1 MASTTPSIPTSTIIT
16 ATIGGA
22 LTIVLGYAIYFDHK
36 RRTDAEF
43 RKTLKK
49 ESRKIEKAA
58 KEEKEMEGRR
68 RRTEIRA
75 AVDRVNAEGVPKDAE
90 EVEGYFMEEVAEG
103 ERLCQDESSS
113 LEAAL
118 CFFRALKVYPNAEEL
133 FQIYDKTVPK
143 PILDILAEMIAY
155 DPAMGLKGAA
165 KKSPAAA
172 EFEDDV

>member
-1 MASTTPSIPTSTIIT
+1 MASTSPSIPTSTIIT

-58 KEEKEMEGRR
+58 KEEKEMEGKK
-68 RRTEIRA
+68 RRTEIRS
-75 AVDRVNAEGVPKDAE
+75 AVDRVNAEGVPKDPE

-103 ERLCQDESSS
+103 ERLCQDGEFDCSGVAM
-113 LEAAL
+113 EL
-118 CFFRALKVYPNAEEL
+118 CSRFTKFLLVGCRNKARGT
-133 FQIYDKTVPK
+133 KT
-143 PILDILAEMIAY
+143 
-155 DPAMGLKGAA
+155 
-165 KKSPAAA
+165 
-172 EFEDDV
+172 

>member
-103 ERLCQDESSS
+103 ERLCQDGEFG
-113 LEAAL
+113 
-118 CFFRALKVYPNAEEL
+118 CFG
-133 FQIYDKTVPK
+133 VPQN
-143 PILDILAEMIAY
+143 
-155 DPAMGLKGAA
+155 
-165 KKSPAAA
+165 STAAA
-172 EFEDDV
+172 SQSFCLPVLVADLRHQGQRLVGSVVASSHQLISRINLLGRSMR